1 MNHRLCSIPTVLAI
15 LCLLLASAARAAA
28 AADDAKPDDEGFIRD
43 WLLLAPFPLGEENA
57 GADHIDKTQITNE
70 ASLKPKPGDKQKI
83 GDAENAWRPI
93 KAKDYYFDLN
103 EILTAQHE
111 NVLAYLVTYVVADK
125 DMPDLTLLIGSN
137 DQAKIYVNG
146 KEVLKFTET
155 RTVEKD
161 SDKAEKVALK
171 KGTNV
176 IVFKLINETNNWQG
190 CLRFKDKDDKPV
202 KDLTIKTTP

>member
-1 MNHRLCSIPTVLAI
+1 MTPRPLRLAPILALLIPLTL
-15 LCLLLASAARAAA
+15 AAR
-28 AADDAKPDDEGFIRD
+28 ADDAKPDDEGFIRD

-57 GADHIDKTQITNE
+57 GADHIDKKQIADE
-70 ASLKPKPGDKQKI
+70 AAIKPKPNDKQKI
-83 GDAENAWRPI
+83 GDTENTWRPV
-93 KAKDYYFDLN
+93 KAKDYFFDIN
-103 EILTAQHE
+103 EILTAQNE
-111 NVLAYLVTYVVADK
+111 NALAYLVTYVTADK

-161 SDKAEKVALK
+161 SDKVEKITLK